1 MKVGEVARLVGIS
14 VRTLH
19 HYDDIGL
26 VVPSDRTPKGYRSYS
41 AADVERLHRVLTYRE
56 LGFALDDIATLL
68 DDPTVD
74 AMAHLQRQRDLLDE
88 RIDRLHRMAAAVDKM
103 MEAKKMG
110 IQLTPDEQR
119 EVFGDDWLGD
129 EYAGEAEERWGDT
142 EAWKQSQERTG
153 SGSRPN
159 PTPWTRILP
168 RRSRPGFPR
177 SPRRPRHWPN
187 GTEQA
192 SNGTTTAATSCTS
205 ASARCT
211 SPTSASPSTTTT
223 GPRVL
228 PGTFATRSSPTP
240 RATADQAVGST
251 RVEFAT
257 VSAHKPDFGQY
268 LGYQFGRVLPPSMQD
283 WVRDDLV
290 GTGAQAWYLIRFTL
304 PVVPLLALF
313 LLIPGPL
320 WIGLAMMALLFIP
333 LVYFTIALMNVYRRH
348 RLLVHGLDP
357 ALLNADAQARVDRTR
372 EDYERRHGR
381 LY

>member
-142 EAWKQSQERTG
+142 EAWKQSQERTARFTKEDWKRVKAESDALDADFAQALTAG
-153 SGSRPN
+153 VSAESEDAR
-159 PTPWTRILP
+159 LP
-168 RRSRPGFPR
+168 RRDVHRRRALHQALRRQGPGSCPVHSRR
-177 SPRRPRHWPN
+177 DRRQR
-187 GTEQA
+187 
-192 SNGTTTAATSCTS
+192 
-205 ASARCT
+205 
-211 SPTSASPSTTTT
+211 
-223 GPRVL
+223 
-228 PGTFATRSSPTP
+228 
-240 RATADQAVGST
+240 RAQ
-251 RVEFAT
+251 
-257 VSAHKPDFGQY
+257 Q
-268 LGYQFGRVLPPSMQD
+268 
-283 WVRDDLV
+283 
-290 GTGAQAWYLIRFTL
+290 LIRR
-304 PVVPLLALF
+304 
-313 LLIPGPL
+313 
-320 WIGLAMMALLFIP
+320 
-333 LVYFTIALMNVYRRH
+333 LVR
-348 RLLVHGLDP
+348 
-357 ALLNADAQARVDRTR
+357 Q
-372 EDYERRHGR
+372 E
-381 LY
+381 

>member
-142 EAWKQSQERTG
+142 EAWKQSQERTA
-153 SGSRPN
+153 RV
-159 PTPWTRILP
+159 TKEDWKRIKAESDALDAD
-168 RRSRPGFPR
+168 FA
-177 SPRRPRHWPN
+177 
-187 GTEQA
+187 QA
-192 SNGTTTAATSCTS
+192 LTA
-205 ASARCT
+205 
-211 SPTSASPSTTTT
+211 
-223 GPRVL
+223 G
-228 PGTFATRSSPTP
+228 
-240 RATADQAVGST
+240 
-251 RVEFAT
+251 
-257 VSAHKPDFGQY
+257 VSAESEEAAALAERHRASIERHYDCGY
-268 LGYQFGRVLPPSMQD
+268 ELHVCLGEMYIAD
-283 WVRDDLV
+283 E
-290 GTGAQAWYLIRFTL
+290 RFTKHYDDRA
-304 PVVPLLALF
+304 P
-313 LLIPGPL
+313 
-320 WIGLAMMALLFIP
+320 GLARYIRDAI
-333 LVYFTIALMNVYRRH
+333 VA
-348 RLLVHGLDP
+348 
-357 ALLNADAQARVDRTR
+357 NAARNS
-372 EDYERRHGR
+372 
-381 LY
+381 